1 MMSVQCV
8 KMVGSSSAVMGVLAP
23 STSPAWCRP
32 SPPYPG
38 TEQSCDTQ
46 ATDPIKPVKF
56 KTVDKLHEFKTKKS
70 LKYETV
76 YNKYDPAV

>member
-1 MMSVQCV
+1 MMMSVQCV
-8 KMVGSSSAVMGVLAP
+8 KMVGSSSAVMGVLEP

-46 ATDPIKPVKF
+46 ATDPTKPRA
-56 KTVDKLHEFKTKKS
+56 DLIISLYLSS
-70 LKYETV
+70 LKQC
-76 YNKYDPAV
+76 